1 MGDSERRGHGI
12 GKNRQD
18 LINPLTGNP
27 YTPRYYELLK
37 KRLKL
42 PITTYK
48 QKFEELLERPDV
60 PVICVTGETGCGKST
75 QVSQWCMDFV
85 NRTALTGTRRMVG
98 HILPRR
104 VAAMTVSQRVADEVD
119 VQIGQQ
125 VGYHIRFEEM
135 FSKMTQL
142 KFLTDGMLLREIIA
156 DPFFEKYSVIIMDE
170 IHERT
175 LATDILLG
183 CLKEILRQRDDLKL
197 VIMSATLDAGKFSK
211 YFDNAPLIAVP
222 GKTYPVDIFYV
233 PEPEKDYVEA
243 AARTVVQ
250 IHLTAEEEGDILV
263 FLTVT
268 SKLGST
274 PTTFIGSRVG
284 SDFPRTSILKVGSV
298 IWSVGADPSNCFDSF
313 SILLTLLLD
322 GIAFVVD
329 PGFSKLKV
337 YNPRIRVESLLI
349 SSISKANAQQ
359 RAGRAGRTGPGKCFR
374 LFTEKA
380 YQSEMQDFVYPE
392 ILRSNLGSVIL
403 NMKKLGIDDLIHFDF
418 VDPPSPQSLFSAMET
433 LNYLAAI
440 NDDGDLTE
448 LGSMMAEFPLDP
460 QLAKMVI
467 ASCEYN
473 CSNEILSICCMLTV
487 PQVFVRPAE
496 ARRAADESKIQ
507 FAHLDGDHLT
517 LLNVYHAF
525 KQHGDSPQWCYENFI
540 NFRSVQSADGIR
552 QQLSRIMDRF
562 SLPRR
567 SCDFTSKDYYTNI
580 RKALVAGFFM
590 QTAHKEKSGH
600 YLTIKDQQVVQ
611 LHPSTC
617 LDHKPDWVLYN
628 EFVVTAKNY
637 VRTTTDIKVD
647 WVVEIAPAYFQS
659 ENLPNCEAKRI
670 LEKVRAK
677 LIARGRLK
685 A

>member
-1 MGDSERRGHGI
+1 MGDSQRRGHGI

-18 LINPLTGNP
+18 LINPMTGNP

-37 KRLKL
+37 SRLKL
-42 PITTYK
+42 PIATYK
-48 QKFEELLERPDV
+48 QKFDELMERPEV
-60 PVICVTGETGCGKST
+60 PVICITGETGCGKST
-75 QVSQWCMDFV
+75 QVSQWCMDYV
-85 NRTALTGTRRMVG
+85 NRTALTGARKMVG

-104 VAAMTVSQRVADEVD
+104 VAAMTVAQRVADEVD

-142 KFLTDGMLLREIIA
+142 KFLTDGMLLREIIS

-197 VIMSATLDAGKFSK
+197 IVMSATLDAGKFSK
-211 YFDNAPLIAVP
+211 YFNDAPLIAVP

-243 AARTVVQ
+243 AVRTVVQ
-250 IHLTAEEEGDILV
+250 IHLTAEEPGDILV
-263 FLTVT
+263 FLTGLDEIEDTCKRIKEEVDKMGDDVGDIKVFPLYST
-268 SKLGST
+268 LPINQQAKL
-274 PTTFIGSRVG
+274 FESRPP
-284 SDFPRTSILKVGSV
+284 DKAN
-298 IWSVGADPSNCFDSF
+298 GA
-313 SILLTLLLD
+313 
-322 GIAFVVD
+322 
-329 PGFSKLKV
+329 
-337 YNPRIRVESLLI
+337 R
-349 SSISKANAQQ
+349 ANAQQ

-418 VDPPSPQSLFSAMET
+418 VDPPSPQSLFTAMET

-440 NDDGDLTE
+440 NDDGDITE

-590 QTAHKEKSGH
+590 QVAHKEKSGH
-600 YLTIKDQQVVQ
+600 YLTIKDQQIVQ